1 MEVLTM
7 LLTEKDLEKYLD
19 ARRIVVSDAL
29 KQELL
34 DEYGSSVTVD
44 EGHVFE
50 YTEQDIYEQI
60 RKTIRDRLGFNL
72 F

>member
-1 MEVLTM
+1 M

-19 ARRIVVSDAL
+19 ARRIVISDAL

>member
-60 RKTIRDRLGFNL
+60 RKTIRDRG
-72 F
+72 

>member
-19 ARRIVVSDAL
+19 ARRIVISDAL

-34 DEYGSSVTVD
+34 DEYGSSVMDD

-60 RKTIRDRLGFNL
+60 RKIIRDRG
-72 F
+72 